1 MEQSIDEIN
10 EFVMQF
16 IENYTKNVV
25 EDDVVS
31 FYNDLYIMLQ
41 HFNSLKND
49 SNELNESYEKFI
61 NHVLGFKNFLKE
73 YSSFD
78 FDSIKT
84 LDLLQNNANFKELN
98 PIYTPYSFTET
109 EETIDQIFEE
119 IKAVKEFHKELKEE
133 INYLLDEYRFHL
145 DHLKE
150 NMLYNFYSYEEL
162 DDIKDA
168 DLDEKIEELKTEK
181 NKFLQKC
188 TDKLTKK

>member
-10 EFVMQF
+10 EFVIQF
-16 IENYTKNVV
+16 TENYTKNVV

-49 SNELNESYEKFI
+49 SNELNESYEKFM

-150 NMLYNFYSYEEL
+150 NMLYNFYSYKEL
-162 DDIKDA
+162 DEAKEA

-181 NKFLQKC
+181 SKFLQKC
-188 TDKLTKK
+188 TDKLAKK

>member
-10 EFVMQF
+10 EFVIQF
-16 IENYTKNVV
+16 TENYTKNVV
-25 EDDVVS
+25 EDDVVC

-162 DDIKDA
+162 DEAKDT

-188 TDKLTKK
+188 TDKLAKK

>member
-10 EFVMQF
+10 EFVIQF
-16 IENYTKNVV
+16 TENYTKNVV

-49 SNELNESYEKFI
+49 SNKLNESYEKFM
-61 NHVLGFKNFLKE
+61 NHALGFKNFLKE

-162 DDIKDA
+162 DEAKDT

-181 NKFLQKC
+181 SKFLQKC
-188 TDKLTKK
+188 NDKLAKK